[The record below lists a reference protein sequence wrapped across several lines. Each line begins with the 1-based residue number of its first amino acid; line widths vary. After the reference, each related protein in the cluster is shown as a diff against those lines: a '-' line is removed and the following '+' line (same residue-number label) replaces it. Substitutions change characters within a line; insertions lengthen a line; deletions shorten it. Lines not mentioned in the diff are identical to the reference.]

1 LFKKT
6 AMVIIVF
13 YQNLIHKIH
22 LLQPCLL
29 GVILGHIISIMNPLI
44 ARKYKVLTCAIFVF
58 FLIPAKQLFA
68 QSELMPYGN
77 LNGIRI
83 KGQLMEFNTN
93 LAVVGESWSKIK
105 ATAKEVQKPKFKRIG
120 NTEIVNTN
128 IDSLYFT
135 ETVKDIGSGK
145 ISVNIKCEV
154 RKDTTIKGVYLGI
167 RLPKEIY
174 GTSAVEL
181 KKVNQELVRP
191 QGETGFQMDYAKGIS
206 YTAANQK
213 FSISLKEAAVI
224 LRQDSSAK
232 NYIQLYLPIA
242 PGSLKK
248 GDVFEKS
255 YTIKVSGKVDA
266 SPATLQLDTVTQGS
280 PFAGLGGNFRLQNMK
295 TDPKVIDYCLSN
307 LRVAWSRVEMP
318 WRNWQPDMNTDPTAT
333 ADSGK
338 LNDHVKKSME
348 MAQRLGKMNIPVIL
362 SAWAPP
368 QWAVVGPLQYRPTP
382 AGVWGNPL
390 NKANMPAIY
399 KSITDYILYLKAH
412 YGVEVKYFSFNESDL
427 GINIRQTGEEHA
439 DLIKG
444 LGAYMASKGLKTK
457 LLLGDNSDATTYK
470 FIYPAMNDPEA
481 RPYIGAVSFH
491 SWRGWSAETLQK
503 WTDAAKQLNVPLLV
517 GEGSIDAAAW
527 AYPAYFEEQSYALEE
542 INLYTRLLAICQPL
556 SILQWQLTA
565 DYSPLTGGGIFGDD
579 SELKP
584 TQRFWQLKQ
593 LASTPEGLFHRA
605 FVADRKDISCA
616 ALGNAAGN
624 QYTLHIV
631 NNGAARQVNI
641 KGLPSAVK
649 QLIVFVTDKKHAMKQ
664 VVKINVSSHQT
675 TFKLGA
681 RCFTTLVAK

>member
-1 LFKKT
+1 MK
-6 AMVIIVF
+6 
-13 YQNLIHKIH
+13 
-22 LLQPCLL
+22 
-29 GVILGHIISIMNPLI
+29 PLTTCKH
-44 ARKYKVLTCAIFVF
+44 RVLTCAFFIL

-68 QSELMPYGN
+68 QAELMPYGN

-105 ATAKEVQKPKFKRIG
+105 ATAKEVQKPKFKRNG
-120 NTEIVNTN
+120 DTEIVNTN

-174 GTSAVEL
+174 NASAIEL
-181 KKVNQELVRP
+181 KKVNEELVRP
-191 QGETGFQMDYAKGIS
+191 RGESGFQTDYAKAIS
-206 YTAANQK
+206 YTATNQK
-213 FSISLKEAAVI
+213 FSVSLKEAAVI
-224 LRQDSSAK
+224 LRQDTSAK

-242 PGSLKK
+242 LGSLKK
-248 GDVFEKS
+248 GDVFEKT
-255 YTIKVSGKVDA
+255 YTIKVSGQVDV
-266 SPATLQLDTVTQGS
+266 SPATLQLDTATQGS

-295 TDPKVIDYCLSN
+295 TDPQIIDYCLAN

-333 ADSGK
+333 ADSGR

-348 MAQRLGKMNIPVIL
+348 MAQRLGQMNIPVIL

-444 LGAYMASKGLKTK
+444 LGAYMESKGLKTK

-491 SWRGWSAETLQK
+491 SWRGWGAETLQK

-584 TQRFWQLKQ
+584 TLRFWQLKQ

-616 ALGNAAGN
+616 ALGNTTGN

-631 NNGAARQVNI
+631 NNGAARQVHI
-641 KGLPSAVK
+641 KGLPSTVK
-649 QLIVFVTDKKHAMKQ
+649 QLVVYVTDKKQAMKQ
-664 VVKINVSSHQT
+664 LMKINVNRHEA

-681 RCFTTLVAK
+681 RCFTTLMAK